1 MVYFKRKKVK
11 AFLFVLPCTL
21 VILALII
28 YPLILSLYL
37 SFNSY
42 NLSVAETWQFN
53 GIRNYKTLLSD
64 GRFWNSVQNTLFLVI
79 VGGGIEL
86 AFGLGI
92 AFLLNRNLSG
102 EETAK
107 IIIIIPMLMAPVLVA
122 QLWKIMF
129 MPRFGIINYFLQLLG
144 IVKNEIEWLST
155 NRLLGLLS
163 LMIVDIWQWTPFV
176 AIISF
181 AGLQSLPHSP
191 IEAARVDGANN
202 FQMFKYIYIPLLR
215 PILVVIVLMRCIDIY
230 KMFDTVYVLTEGGP
244 GYATETLSFYIFNV
258 GFKYFDI
265 GYAAALSYF
274 TVIIIS
280 IAMTFFTNMLAKQ
293 MRG

>member
-28 YPLILSLYL
+28 YPLVLSLYL

-42 NLSVAETWQFN
+42 NLSVAETLQFN
-53 GIRNYKTLLSD
+53 GLQNYRTLLSD

-129 MPRFGIINYFLQLLG
+129 MPRFGIINHFLQLLG

-155 NRLLGLLS
+155 NRLLGCCGDRSNVPRPGRSLFQTSIPRPCLL
-163 LMIVDIWQWTPFV
+163 D
-176 AIISF
+176 
-181 AGLQSLPHSP
+181 
-191 IEAARVDGANN
+191 
-202 FQMFKYIYIPLLR
+202 
-215 PILVVIVLMRCIDIY
+215 
-230 KMFDTVYVLTEGGP
+230 
-244 GYATETLSFYIFNV
+244 
-258 GFKYFDI
+258 
-265 GYAAALSYF
+265 
-274 TVIIIS
+274 
-280 IAMTFFTNMLAKQ
+280 
-293 MRG
+293 